1 MAHTTPVSVH
11 LTDLRAD
18 PREWLR
24 RGMLSPSALDA
35 LVEARLRAPGERG
48 HEYQPDPTYADFFTS
63 AA

>member
-1 MAHTTPVSVH
+1 MTHTLPTSTH
-11 LTDLRAD
+11 LSDLRAD

-48 HEYQPDPTYADFFTS
+48 SEYHADPVYADFFV
-63 AA
+63 AAA